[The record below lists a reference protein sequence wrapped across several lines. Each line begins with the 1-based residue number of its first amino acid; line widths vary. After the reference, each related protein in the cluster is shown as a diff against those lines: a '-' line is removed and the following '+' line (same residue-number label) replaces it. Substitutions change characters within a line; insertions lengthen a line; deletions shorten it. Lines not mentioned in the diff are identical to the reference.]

1 MPARV
6 SAVHRGAIEVL
17 GLDGSSRKIGLDHP
31 GNGDDAEEWPPA
43 VGDRIAL
50 SGVGPEESIAAI
62 LPRRT
67 SLSRPS
73 ASRHSTEQ
81 AIAANVDVV
90 AIVEPVQPEP
100 AVGRIERFCALAFSC
115 GAKAWLILTKADL
128 VEADRADALAAEPGA
143 KVDEAFCVS
152 SEDPSSIA
160 AVRDAWM
167 PGETLVFIGRSGAG
181 KTALT
186 NALSGADFA
195 TAGVREGDIK
205 GRHATTVRQLA
216 VTGRGAIV
224 DAPRVRALGATSDA
238 DAVDRTFEYIAEL
251 ARECRFSDCTH
262 ASEPGC
268 AVKQAVDAGELDPE
282 RLARYRALAQE
293 SERRARRRDARLARE
308 EDRQASHANTSGRRE
323 AMRLKGRTN

>member
-1 MPARV
+1 MSP
-6 SAVHRGAIEVL
+6 L
-17 GLDGSSRKIGLDHP
+17 GLDGSPRRIGLDHP
-31 GNGDDAEEWPPA
+31 ENCGDAEEWPPA
-43 VGDRIAL
+43 VGDWIAL

-62 LPRRT
+62 LPRRM

-73 ASRHSTEQ
+73 ASRRSTEQ

-128 VEADRADALAAEPGA
+128 VEADRADALAAELGA
-143 KVDEAFCVS
+143 EVDEAFCVS

-167 PGETLVFIGRSGAG
+167 PGETLVFVGRSGFIGRSGVG
-181 KTALT
+181 KAAMT

-195 TAGVREGDIK
+195 TAGVREGDMK

-238 DAVDRTFEYIAEL
+238 DAVDRTFENIAEL

>member
-1 MPARV
+1 M
-6 SAVHRGAIEVL
+6 
-17 GLDGSSRKIGLDHP
+17 
-31 GNGDDAEEWPPA
+31 
-43 VGDRIAL
+43 
-50 SGVGPEESIAAI
+50 
-62 LPRRT
+62 
-67 SLSRPS
+67 
-73 ASRHSTEQ
+73 
-81 AIAANVDVV
+81 DVV

-128 VEADRADALAAEPGA
+128 VEADRADALAAELGA

-152 SEDPSSIA
+152 SDNPASIA

-195 TAGVREGDIK
+195 TAGVREGDMK

-323 AMRLKGRTN
+323 AMRLKDRTN

>member
-1 MPARV
+1 MSP
-6 SAVHRGAIEVL
+6 L
-17 GLDGSSRKIGLDHP
+17 GLDGSPRRIGLDHP

-43 VGDRIAL
+43 VGDWIAL

-62 LPRRT
+62 LPRRM

-73 ASRHSTEQ
+73 ASRRSTEQ

-100 AVGRIERFCALAFSC
+100 AVGRIERFRALAFSC
-115 GAKAWLILTKADL
+115 GAKALLILTKSDL
-128 VEADRADALAAEPGA
+128 VDADRADALAAELGA
-143 KVDEAFCVS
+143 EVDEVFCVS

-167 PGETLVFIGRSGAG
+167 PGETLVFVGRSGAG
-181 KTALT
+181 KAAMT

-195 TAGVREGDIK
+195 TAGVREGDMK

-216 VTGRGAIV
+216 LTGRGAIV
-224 DAPRVRALGATSDA
+224 DVPRVRALGATSDA
-238 DAVDRTFEYIAEL
+238 DAVDRTFEDIAEL

-293 SERRARRRDARLARE
+293 SGRRARRCDARWPAR
-308 EDRQASHANTSGRRE
+308 RTGRR
-323 AMRLKGRTN
+323 ATRTRAGVARPCV

>member
-1 MPARV
+1 M
-6 SAVHRGAIEVL
+6 
-17 GLDGSSRKIGLDHP
+17 
-31 GNGDDAEEWPPA
+31 
-43 VGDRIAL
+43 
-50 SGVGPEESIAAI
+50 
-62 LPRRT
+62 

-100 AVGRIERFCALAFSC
+100 AVGRIERFRALAFSC

-195 TAGVREGDIK
+195 TAGVREGDMK

-224 DAPRVRALGATSDA
+224 

-293 SERRARRRDARLARE
+293 SGRRARRRDARLARE